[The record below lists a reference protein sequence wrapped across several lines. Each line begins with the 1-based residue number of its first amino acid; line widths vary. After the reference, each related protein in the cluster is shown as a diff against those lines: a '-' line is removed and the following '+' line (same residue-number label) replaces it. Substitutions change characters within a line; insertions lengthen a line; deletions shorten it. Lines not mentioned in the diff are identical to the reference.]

1 MIKRVVGL
9 HFSPLGGTAK
19 ITEQIVEEIAAALNS
34 NCVEPVRCECLDML
48 HFGTE
53 APKFDEETVAVVGMP
68 TNVGKLPLPA
78 IKMIRSLDG
87 SGAMTVAMVTYG
99 ARTYGNALY
108 ELYNKIEEQ
117 GFVVVGAAAF
127 IARHKRKDNSLPR
140 PDLQDLE
147 AIKEFSKK
155 TAGKLNRLSGSS
167 VDGLRIK
174 PAPLTLAGR
183 MPVHRVSRISP
194 KAAAITELALER
206 ASFGRREPE
215 WFL

>member
-9 HFSPLGGTAK
+9 HFSLLGGTAK
-19 ITEQIVEEIAAALNS
+19 ITEQIVEEIAAQLNS
-34 NCVEPVRCECLDML
+34 NSVEKVKRECYDML
-48 HFGTE
+48 KFGTE
-53 APKFDEETVAVVGMP
+53 APEFGEETIAVIGMP

-78 IKMIRSLDG
+78 IKMIKSLEG
-87 SGAMTVAMVTYG
+87 AGAMTVALVTYG

-108 ELYNKIEEQ
+108 ELYNYIEEQ
-117 GFVVVGAAAF
+117 GFVVVGAGAF
-127 IARHKRKDNSLPR
+127 VAKHKRKDDSLPR

-147 AIKEFSKK
+147 AIREFSRM

-183 MPVHRVSRISP
+183 MPVHRVSKISP
-194 KAAAITELALER
+194 KAAAIAELALER
-206 ASFGRREPE
+206 ASFGRKEPE

>member
-19 ITEQIVEEIAAALNS
+19 ITEQIVEEVATALNS
-34 NCVEPVRCECLDML
+34 NCVEPVKYECLDML
-48 HFGTE
+48 QFGTE
-53 APKFDEETVAVVGMP
+53 APSFDEETVAIVGMP
-68 TNVGKLPLPA
+68 TNIGKLPLPA
-78 IKMIRSLDG
+78 IKMIKSLE
-87 SGAMTVAMVTYG
+87 GAGALTVAMVTYG
-99 ARTYGNALY
+99 ARSYGNALF

-127 IARHKRKDNSLPR
+127 IARHKRKDGSLPR
-140 PDLQDLE
+140 PDLQDLDS
-147 AIKEFSKK
+147 IREFAKH

-183 MPVHRVSRISP
+183 MPVHRISKVSP
-194 KAAAITELALER
+194 KAAAIAELTLER
-206 ASFGRREPE
+206 VNFGRKEPE